1 MANTTNN
8 PKENVQE
15 KTTAP
20 AVPVNTEVKTMSN
33 TEKPQSQQIDIAA
46 LYKEMAAKHETR
58 RSTPGG
64 NALPY
69 AEITEAVDK
78 IFDSIDASEAPISV
92 LTKMVE
98 TVLRAKYS
106 AMKDSKVDVTYKQGR
121 NFCKMPEGELKK
133 IRLDQLSAMSNGK
146 QKDNLYRRI
155 YGLGYREEFKRFEL
169 AGNGILRRIKSSSP
183 SSSNNGRY

>member
-8 PKENVQE
+8 PKNNAQQE
-15 KTTAP
+15 TTVP
-20 AVPVNTEVKTMSN
+20 AVPATKEVKTMSE
-33 TEKPQSQQIDIAA
+33 TEKQQSQKIDIAA
-46 LYKEMAAKHETR
+46 LYREMAAKHEAR

-98 TVLRAKYS
+98 TILKAKYS
-106 AMKDSKVDVTYKQGR
+106 AMKDSKVAVTYKQGR

-169 AGNGILRRIKSSSP
+169 AGQGVLRRIKSPSTSSAAG
-183 SSSNNGRY
+183 SE

>member
-8 PKENVQE
+8 PNNNATEEN
-15 KTTAP
+15 TTT
-20 AVPVNTEVKTMSN
+20 NKEVKTMEN
-33 TEKPQSQQIDIAA
+33 TQKPQSQQIDIAA
-46 LYKEMAAKHETR
+46 LYKEMTAKYEAR

-78 IFDSIDASEAPISV
+78 IFDETGVSEAPISV

-98 TVLRAKYS
+98 TVLKAKYS
-106 AMKDSKVDVTYKQGR
+106 AMKDSKVAVTYKQGR

-169 AGNGILRRIKSSSP
+169 AGNGVLRRIKSPSTSSTKNR
-183 SSSNNGRY
+183 SE